1 MKKRFL
7 VYHVY
12 DVDGGFGDAVGQ
24 KDCVGMIEATDE
36 EATRYVEK
44 YSRQYTYDHPYSAL
58 TAGTIVLE
66 ELPQLLDLDKDPIPD
81 CRNWDNDPGCE
92 DDNETDEYIRRLC
105 GDPYPD
111 PYPDDPYLD

>member
-7 VYHVY
+7 VYHAY

-36 EATRYVEK
+36 EASKYVEK

-81 CRNWDNDPGCE
+81 CRNWGYDFSHE
-92 DDNETDEYIRRLC
+92 DDNETEEYLRWC
-105 GDPYPD
+105 MQDPYPD
-111 PYPDDPYLD
+111 